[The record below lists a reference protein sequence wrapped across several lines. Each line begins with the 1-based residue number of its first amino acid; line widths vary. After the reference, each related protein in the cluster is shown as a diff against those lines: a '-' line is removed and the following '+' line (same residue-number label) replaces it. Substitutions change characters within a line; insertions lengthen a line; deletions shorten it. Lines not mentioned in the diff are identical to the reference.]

1 LVAGRLIGNTYVL
14 HYGVDQS
21 LDVKLGL
28 CILSTKERLLGLV
41 DSRLAIAN
49 VHIHCVVLEESG
61 ISGLI
66 LHSGLIGINV
76 FEDIVH
82 KSIDVNAIHFKG
94 DVEVLSVFSP
104 MLGGRTV
111 MSLVMILLIIL
122 VIMIEAWEIRVM
134 MRVTRSLMIAIL
146 LSPVSILWCMLLRS
160 LL

>member
-1 LVAGRLIGNTYVL
+1 MIEVEKVLIIRAAAEWIIRLLSALVAGRLIGNTYVL

-82 KSIDVNAIHFKG
+82 KSIDVNAIHF
-94 DVEVLSVFSP
+94 
-104 MLGGRTV
+104 
-111 MSLVMILLIIL
+111 
-122 VIMIEAWEIRVM
+122 
-134 MRVTRSLMIAIL
+134 
-146 LSPVSILWCMLLRS
+146 
-160 LL
+160 